1 MPSRADIELV
11 RAQNAGIVA
20 LATEDLTAFWGSLN
34 LDRPERARDALLA
47 FTPVLVD
54 QYGEVAA
61 TVAADFYDDLRL
73 EADVRPGFRARMA
86 APVPAEVVV
95 AQTRFGAQ
103 HLWTDSPDQSL
114 AFLTTALSKYVLEP
128 GRATVVENAIRD
140 PQAAGWHRET
150 RPSASYTSGCRMCR
164 FLAGRGGVYKR
175 ATATFSAH
183 GGCHCVA
190 VPSWDASAP
199 EVGVDQYRASE
210 RMDALRR
217 RAAAGDASAQRRL
230 DRHNRM
236 LRIAAEEYGG

>member
-1 MPSRADIELV
+1 MATPAQIAANRA
-11 RAQNAGIVA
+11 ANAGIVA
-20 LATEDLTAFWGSLN
+20 LATRDLTAFWASLD
-34 LDRPERARDALLA
+34 LTKPEAARDALVR

-86 APVPAEVVV
+86 DPVPAEVVV

-103 HLWTDSPDQSL
+103 HLWTDTPDQSL
-114 AFLTTALSKYVLEP
+114 AFLTTALSKYVLAP
-128 GRATVVENAIRD
+128 GRATIVNSSLAD

-150 RPSASYTSGCRMCR
+150 RPSSTYHSGCRFCR
-164 FLAGRGGVYKR
+164 MLAGRGGVYKK
-175 ATATFSAH
+175 ATATFAAH

-190 VPSWDASAP
+190 VPSWDANAP
-199 EVGVDQYRASE
+199 EVGADQYRASE

-217 RAAAGDASAQRRL
+217 RAAAGDASAQRQIE
-230 DRHNRM
+230 RHNALIR
-236 LRIAAEEYGG
+236 RAAEQYGD

>member
-1 MPSRADIELV
+1 MATPADVELI
-11 RAQNAGIVA
+11 RAQNAGIVT
-20 LATEDLTAFWGSLN
+20 LATDDLTAFWST
-34 LDRPERARDALLA
+34 LDLSKPEAARDALLA

-73 EADVRPGFRARMA
+73 EAGVRPGFRARMA
-86 APVPAEVVV
+86 DPVPAEVVV

-103 HLWTDSPDQSL
+103 HLFTDTPDQSL
-114 AFLTTALSKYVLEP
+114 AFLTTALSKYVLAP
-128 GRATVVENAIRD
+128 GRETIVGSSLAD
-140 PQAAGWHRET
+140 PQASGWHRET
-150 RPSASYTSGCRMCR
+150 RPSETYTSGCGMCR
-164 FLAGRGGVYKR
+164 MLAGRGGVYKK
-175 ATATFSAH
+175 ATAAFAAH

-190 VPSWDASAP
+190 LPSWDASAP